1 MPDALDD
8 HAGTISIGGRV
19 ITNLQLANDIDGLA
33 GNEEELN
40 ELSKGLDRAA
50 KAFSMEI
57 NTEKTKVL
65 TNNVEGIR
73 GDIRIN
79 DKRLEIVNHL
89 KSLSG
94 IVTDEGTKPEIQSR
108 IVEATHEI
116 SQLKII
122 WKDKN
127 TSLQTKIRL
136 IHIAL
141 LSIFSMNLKHGPS
154 LMICK
159 KEYRSGR

>member
-1 MPDALDD
+1 
-8 HAGTISIGGRV
+8 
-19 ITNLQLANDIDGLA
+19 
-33 GNEEELN
+33 
-40 ELSKGLDRAA
+40 
-50 KAFSMEI
+50 MEI

-94 IVTDEGTKPEIQSR
+94 IVTDEGTKTEIQSR

-136 IHIAL
+136 IHIPL

-159 KEYRSGR
+159 KEYRSEDEATFKAPLNSHTKTMLKLTKGNAGLRQLLDLMKICVLLSKGVR